1 MNNMLLEKMK
11 EFREIIKS
19 GVDATFEKNGDSKEE
34 IKLLQFPSEKIIN
47 ILNLPDGIYK
57 FGVYKDFLL
66 IVDDNLNI
74 LYVTIIENNDVKETI
89 KTELKKSKD
98 FMKVFIL
105 MMSEKY
111 DLVSKEISNPL
122 KLMGLTKQMMS
133 ILDGLK
139 KSGKLSEDEL
149 KNIKNKL

>member
-19 GVDATFEKNGDSKEE
+19 GIDDTFEKNGDSKEK
-34 IKLLQFPSEKIIN
+34 IKLLRFPSEKIIN
-47 ILNLPDGIYK
+47 ILDLPDGVYR

-74 LYVTIIENNDVKETI
+74 LYVNIIENNDVKETI

-98 FMKVFIL
+98 FMKIFIL

-111 DLVSKEISNPL
+111 DLVSKEISNPF

-133 ILDGLK
+133 ILDGFK
-139 KSGKLSEDEL
+139 KAGKLSEDEL
-149 KNIKNKL
+149 RNIKSKL

>member
-19 GVDATFEKNGDSKEE
+19 GIDDTFEKNGDSKEK
-34 IKLLQFPSEKIIN
+34 IKLLRFPSEKIIN
-47 ILNLPDGIYK
+47 ILDLPDGVYR

-74 LYVTIIENNDVKETI
+74 LYVNIIENNDVKETI

-98 FMKVFIL
+98 FMKIFIL

-111 DLVSKEISNPL
+111 DLVSKEISNPF

-133 ILDGLK
+133 ILDGFK
-139 KSGKLSEDEL
+139 KAGKLSEDEL
-149 KNIKNKL
+149 RKIKSKL